1 MTEIVIAGRGVVK
14 GQAQGEAL
22 VADATLSFWGEV
34 DAVTGKVIAVG
45 HPLEGES
52 LAGRVLVIRS
62 TKGSS
67 GTPMMLRLA
76 WLEGNAPAAMVNV
89 EVDGLAALGCIV
101 NGIPMVAYLERDPFK
116 AIATGDH
123 VVVDADRGVLRVTP
137 KASLPKAHH
146 E

>member
-76 WLEGNAPAAMVNV
+76 WLEGTAPAAMVNV

-101 NGIPMVAYLERDPFK
+101 NGIPMIAHLERDPFE

-123 VVVDADRGVLRVTP
+123 VVVDADRGILRVTP
-137 KASLPKAHH
+137 KLPSKK
-146 E
+146 

>member
-1 MTEIVIAGRGVVK
+1 MIERTIAGRGVVK
-14 GQAQGEAL
+14 GRARGLAL

-45 HPLEGES
+45 HPLEGKS

-67 GTPMMLRLA
+67 ATPMILRLA

-101 NGIPMVAYLERDPFK
+101 NGIPMLADLEADPFQ
-116 AIATGDH
+116 AIATGDD
-123 VVVDADRGVLRVTP
+123 VTVDADKGILYIH
-137 KASLPKAHH
+137 K
-146 E
+146 